1 MSTRTT
7 AVRRG
12 VAGFIRSI
20 NASATKARAT
30 THTARAPAP
39 VAVMANRDD
48 ERIDVLM
55 NNTIVPPVPPR
66 RPAPVRGLGFALPLI
81 TLSWL
86 VLFGTVAMAAVR
98 IQRFELAP
106 GEAMTVAPRIEFA
119 ESSTGTKVPERFRTT
134 NGIKFVTAFG
144 GQLSILD
151 SVLGWIDPH
160 VQVDTFKEHFG
171 TSTPSTSRRLG
182 FQAMIGAK
190 QIAEFVA
197 MKKLGLDVKLVMGRV
212 VIEELV
218 CNGAPVKNAAC
229 TNLQVGET
237 ITHFNGVAT
246 PTLTELA
253 AQMKGHVVG
262 DTVELTV
269 IPYDAAATKPDATKS
284 EKRIVQLMA
293 NADDPTRPI
302 IGFVPAD
309 TRTVSLPFDVQISTT
324 DIGGPSAGLAF
335 TLALLDE
342 LTSGNLMGTSHVVA
356 TGTISEDGS
365 VGAIGALEQKAVAVK
380 ASGADLFLVP
390 AGQSAD
396 EMKRARHAAGPRVEI
411 VQVATLD
418 EALQALHGHGGA
430 TLGATAA

>member
-1 MSTRTT
+1 
-7 AVRRG
+7 
-12 VAGFIRSI
+12 
-20 NASATKARAT
+20 
-30 THTARAPAP
+30 
-39 VAVMANRDD
+39 
-48 ERIDVLM
+48 M
-55 NNTIVPPVPPR
+55 NTSIVPPVPPR
-66 RPAPVRGLGFALPLI
+66 RPAPLRGLGVALPLI
-81 TLSWL
+81 TLSWV
-86 VLFGTVAMAAVR
+86 VLLGIIAMAAVR

-119 ESSTGTKVPERFRTT
+119 KSTTGTKVPERFRTT

-151 SVLGWIDPH
+151 SVLGWIDPF
-160 VQVDTFKEHFG
+160 VQVDTYKEHFG
-171 TSTPSTSRRLG
+171 TSTPSTSKRLG
-182 FQAMIGAK
+182 FQAMVGAK

-218 CNGAPVKNAAC
+218 CDGAPKKNAAC
-229 TNLQVGET
+229 KNLEVGET
-237 ITHFNGVAT
+237 ITHLDGVAT
-246 PTLTELA
+246 PTLTDLA

-269 IPYDAAATKPDATKS
+269 IPYDAKAATPDATKA
-284 EKRIVQLMA
+284 EKRTVQLMA
-293 NADDPTRPI
+293 NADNPTRPI

-309 TRTVSLPFDVQISTT
+309 TRKVSLPFDVKISTT

-365 VGAIGALEQKAVAVK
+365 VGAIGALEQKAVAVE

-390 AGQSAD
+390 SGQSVD
-396 EMKRARHAAGPRVEI
+396 EMKRARQAAGSKVKI

-418 EALQALHGHGGA
+418 EALEALRSLGGGA
-430 TLGATAA
+430 LRVTTA

>member
-1 MSTRTT
+1 
-7 AVRRG
+7 
-12 VAGFIRSI
+12 
-20 NASATKARAT
+20 
-30 THTARAPAP
+30 
-39 VAVMANRDD
+39 
-48 ERIDVLM
+48 M
-55 NNTIVPPVPPR
+55 NNTILPPVPPR
-66 RPAPVRGLGFALPLI
+66 RPAPLRGLGYALPLI
-81 TLSWL
+81 TLSWI
-86 VLFGTVAMAAVR
+86 VLLGIIAMAAVR

-106 GEAMTVAPRIEFA
+106 GEAMAVAPRIEFA
-119 ESSTGTKVPERFRTT
+119 KSSTGTKVPERFRTT

-160 VQVDTFKEHFG
+160 VQVDTYKEHFG

-182 FQAMIGAK
+182 FQAMVGAK
-190 QIAEFVA
+190 QIAEYVA

-218 CNGAPVKNAAC
+218 CDGAPKKNAAC
-229 TNLQVGET
+229 TNLEVGET
-237 ITHFNGVAT
+237 ITHLDGVVT
-246 PTLTELA
+246 PTLTDLA
-253 AQMKGHVVG
+253 TQMKNHAIG

-269 IPYDAAATKPDATKS
+269 IPYDSKATTPDVKKA
-284 EKRIVQLMA
+284 EKRTVQLMA
-293 NADDPTRPI
+293 NADDRTRPI

-309 TRTVSLPFDVQISTT
+309 TRTVSLPFEVKISTT

-396 EMKRARHAAGPRVEI
+396 EMKRARNAAGSGVKI

-418 EALQALHGHGGA
+418 EALKVLRANGGNALSA
-430 TLGATAA
+430 TTA